1 MCIRDSFDCDTPS
14 LNLFPFLID
23 RNVFTNKD
31 NTEVDIYLYAGY
43 YAPAGQTLPCFHFV
57 SVDRPGEV
65 WRFDENQEEVSLLN
79 IGEIASRA
87 HEANHLMTN
96 TYELR
101 HYLQQFKAQFLNL

>member
-1 MCIRDSFDCDTPS
+1 MTANVYLSAYLAPLAPWLSRPDVTDV
-14 LNLFPFLID
+14 LI
-23 RNVFTNKD
+23 N
-31 NTEVDIYLYAGY
+31 
-43 YAPAGQTLPCFHFV
+43 
-57 SVDRPGEV
+57 RPGEV

-101 HYLQQFKAQFLNL
+101 HYLQQFKAQFLNA